1 MSLKKNNIYQGDCI
15 KQLAKLEKGSV
26 DLVFA
31 DPPFNIGYDY
41 DVYDD
46 SQSTSDYLSWCRQ
59 WIDGVYRALKTDGTF
74 WLAIGD
80 VAGLSGTTRS
90 V

>member
-1 MSLKKNNIYQGDCI
+1 MNAHAIVNEDCLAG
-15 KQLAKLEKGSV
+15 LAKLEAGSV

-41 DVYDD
+41 DAYDD
-46 SQSTSDYLSWCRQ
+46 RRREDEYLAWSDKWGAAVFR
-59 WIDGVYRALKTDGTF
+59 ILKPTGTF

-80 VAGLSGTTRS
+80 D
-90 V
+90 